1 MVLAFMCSSMMHVEL
16 ISGCAGS
23 SWLHVGFHGCG
34 EWRLLFTVV
43 RKFPIVV
50 ASLVGLWVWASVF
63 AACWFSCRD
72 LRALHCGLSGCGE
85 QAEWLYGRW
94 NLPQSGTEPS
104 PPALEGGVLT
114 TGLQGKPLEVLFVL
128 SLMFH
133 NISY

>member
-63 AACWFSCRD
+63 AACGFSGRD

-94 NLPQSGTEPS
+94 NLPQSGTEPMS
-104 PPALEGGVLT
+104 PALAAGFLSPAPP
-114 TGLQGKPLEVLFVL
+114 GKSL
-128 SLMFH
+128 S
-133 NISY
+133 